1 MQSPVL
7 PKQCNFDVVK
17 LNVIFI
23 RFVLMF
29 LFSCGNKQVRDVIGD
44 LGLGVVAQTCKKLQR
59 LRVERGDDDNG
70 ALEDE
75 QGIVSQVG
83 VMAIAQGCPDLTYWA
98 IHVSDITSAALE
110 AIGTHCKNLNDF
122 RLVLLER
129 EANLTELPLDNGV
142 RGLLRGCT
150 KLRRFAFYV
159 RPGVLSDIGL
169 GYIGEF
175 SKSIRY
181 MLLGYVGQSDQG
193 LLQFSQG
200 CPSLQKLELR
210 GCYFTER
217 ALAIAALQLKSLRY
231 LWVQGYKASPTGVDL
246 MAMIRP
252 FWNIEFIAPDYNEPC
267 PRGSQQ
273 ILAYYSL
280 AGRRTDCPPSVIPL
294 HPAF

>member
-1 MQSPVL
+1 
-7 PKQCNFDVVK
+7 
-17 LNVIFI
+17 
-23 RFVLMF
+23 MF
-29 LFSCGNKQVRDVIGD
+29 LFHGNKQVRDVIGD
-44 LGLGVVAQTCKKLQR
+44 RGLEVVAQTCKKLQR
-59 LRVERGDDDNG
+59 LRLERGGDDNG

-83 VMAIAQGCPDLTYWA
+83 VTAIAQGCPDLTYWA
-98 IHVSDITSAALE
+98 IYVSDITNAALE

-129 EANLTELPLDNGV
+129 EVNLTELPLDNGV

-150 KLRRFAFYV
+150 KLQRFAFYV

-181 MLLGYVGQSDQG
+181 MLLGNVGQSDLG

-200 CPSLQKLELR
+200 CPNLQKLELR
-210 GCYFTER
+210 GCCFTER
-217 ALAIAALQLKSLRY
+217 ALATAALQLKSLRY
-231 LWVQGYKASPTGVDL
+231 LWVQGYKSSATGTDL
-246 MAMIRP
+246 MTMIRP
-252 FWNIEFIAPDYNEPC
+252 FWNIEFIAPDHSEPC
-267 PRGSQQ
+267 PQGSQQ

-294 HPAF
+294 YPAL

>member
-1 MQSPVL
+1 
-7 PKQCNFDVVK
+7 
-17 LNVIFI
+17 
-23 RFVLMF
+23 
-29 LFSCGNKQVRDVIGD
+29 
-44 LGLGVVAQTCKKLQR
+44 
-59 LRVERGDDDNG
+59 
-70 ALEDE
+70 
-75 QGIVSQVG
+75 
-83 VMAIAQGCPDLTYWA
+83 MAIAQGCPDLTYWA
-98 IHVSDITSAALE
+98 VHVSDITNAALE

-169 GYIGEF
+169 GYVGEF
-175 SKSIRY
+175 SRSIRY
-181 MLLGYVGQSDQG
+181 MLLGNVGQSDNG

-210 GCYFTER
+210 GCHFTER

-231 LWVQGYKASPTGVDL
+231 LWVQGYKASPTGADL
-246 MAMIRP
+246 MTMIRP
-252 FWNIEFIAPDYNEPC
+252 FWNIEFISPEHDGPC
-267 PRGSQQ
+267 PRGTQQ

-294 HPAF
+294 YPAF